1 MTLRFRGGARLQRG
15 RGFGGILRVLKSVFS
30 PIVRS
35 IGKTAVKAAK
45 SKTGK
50 LIGNKIKEQA
60 IDSALNLTSNA
71 LKGNDLE
78 SSLKTEVQSAK
89 ETAAKTLDQIRS
101 NRKRKREFKGSGVGV
116 LSKKVKFNTMKR
128 KQKKTRRSKNL
139 TRKKTDKK
147 LKNHLSF
154 KKKSRSKSK
163 SKKRNIFNL

>member
-60 IDSALNLTSNA
+60 IDSALNLTF
-71 LKGNDLE
+71 
-78 SSLKTEVQSAK
+78 TH
-89 ETAAKTLDQIRS
+89 R
-101 NRKRKREFKGSGVGV
+101 
-116 LSKKVKFNTMKR
+116 
-128 KQKKTRRSKNL
+128 
-139 TRKKTDKK
+139 TD
-147 LKNHLSF
+147 NM
-154 KKKSRSKSK
+154 
-163 SKKRNIFNL
+163 